1 MERRDV
7 AGHQGQL
14 APLPAACEGPL
25 LALCHEYRRSTRR
38 YSTVREMKE
47 DPSRS
52 AINRANNL
60 VKVLGYIEALI
71 VE

>member
-1 MERRDV
+1 
-7 AGHQGQL
+7 
-14 APLPAACEGPL
+14 
-25 LALCHEYRRSTRR
+25 
-38 YSTVREMKE
+38 MKE